1 MSAMGGAG
9 AAAAES
15 SSGYSS
21 SRHNLLSKVQSRKE
35 MDLSN
40 LLFNEESDL
49 EEEFMNNIQ
58 ALTNKGKQVQI
69 HEDDESGS

>member
-1 MSAMGGAG
+1 
-9 AAAAES
+9 
-15 SSGYSS
+15 
-21 SRHNLLSKVQSRKE
+21 

>member
-1 MSAMGGAG
+1 
-9 AAAAES
+9 
-15 SSGYSS
+15 
-21 SRHNLLSKVQSRKE
+21 

-58 ALTNKGKQVQI
+58 ALTSKVKQVQI
-69 HEDDESGS
+69 HEEDESGSLEVH